1 MHRVNLLKT
10 IFEIQL
16 GSALAGAVRHC
27 SAMSS
32 QGSSFF
38 YNEFYGERFGTTGFN
53 KPRRSQS
60 MPRRP
65 GGRDALL
72 ASVSTRIAQTEFIPA
87 AGAPSGQPV
96 PPDAYS
102 KFGSSIERIPR
113 RMEPRTMVPSMGLD
127 RRFQTMKHDR
137 KWYTYNDIPRR
148 PGFFLLP

>member
-1 MHRVNLLKT
+1 MNTRFSHLYPAFLIGRVST
-10 IFEIQL
+10 
-16 GSALAGAVRHC
+16 RR
-27 SAMSS
+27 
-32 QGSSFF
+32 
-38 YNEFYGERFGTTGFN
+38 FYGERFGTTGFN

-148 PGFFLLP
+148 PRLLGFSSMFDPSVFN